1 MPDIDL
7 RANGGVDLGRPA
19 AGSEYPESD
28 RPSFA
33 LPRVMG
39 HRGAA
44 AVAPE
49 NTLAGLRIAAAMG
62 MTWVEFDVMLS
73 GDGVPVLFHDD
84 NLKRITGR
92 KAAMA
97 KTPFVELG
105 QLEAGAWF
113 APNFIGEP
121 IPSLEQALALAVELG
136 VTPNIEIKPT
146 PRRDAVTAAAVVETI
161 ARCWPEDRP
170 GPMISSFKRKALEIA
185 RDRGPGLPRALI
197 AWRLPRDWEAAAKT
211 LECVSIHLRGL
222 RLRART
228 VAKIKRAG
236 YQLAAFTVNDPKK
249 ARRLILLGVDCI
261 ITDRP
266 DIIAAALHKGDC
278 PL

>member
-1 MPDIDL
+1 MIASPTAGCVE
-7 RANGGVDLGRPA
+7 RGRPA
-19 AGSEYPESD
+19 TDTESPEPAGVPFS
-28 RPSFA
+28 

-49 NTLAGLRIAAAMG
+49 NTLAGLRTAAAMG

-97 KTPFVELG
+97 RTPYADLAK
-105 QLEAGAWF
+105 LEAGAWF
-113 APNFIGEP
+113 GPGFIGEP
-121 IPSLEQALALAVELG
+121 IPSLEQALVLAVELG
-136 VTPNIEIKPT
+136 FTPNIEIKPT
-146 PRRDAVTAAAVVETI
+146 PHRDAATAAAVAETI

-170 GPMISSFKRKALEIA
+170 GPLISSFSRKALEVT
-185 RDRGPGLPRALI
+185 RDRAPSLPRALI
-197 AWRLPRDWEAAAKT
+197 AWRLPRDWEVTAET
-211 LECVSIHLRGL
+211 LKCFSLHLRGL
-222 RLRART
+222 RLRAKT
-228 VAKIKRAG
+228 VTKVKRAG
-236 YQLAAFTVNDPKK
+236 YQLAAFTVNDPKR
-249 ARRLILLGVDCI
+249 ARRLIGYGVDCI

-266 DIIAAALHKGDC
+266 DTIAEAVG
-278 PL
+278 

>member
-1 MPDIDL
+1 MIAL
-7 RANGGVDLGRPA
+7 RGGGRETRDRPA
-19 AGSEYPESD
+19 AVSESPERNRS
-28 RPSFA
+28 SFT

-49 NTLAGLRIAAAMG
+49 NTLAGLRAAAAMG

-92 KAAMA
+92 KASMA
-97 KTPFVELG
+97 RTPFAELAK
-105 QLEAGAWF
+105 LEAGAWF
-113 APNFIGEP
+113 GPGFIGEP

-136 VTPNIEIKPT
+136 FTPNIEIKPT
-146 PRRDAVTAAAVVETI
+146 PRRDAATAAAVADTI

-170 GPMISSFKRKALEIA
+170 APLISSFSRKALGIA
-185 RDRGPGLPRALI
+185 RDRVPSVPRALI
-197 AWRLPRDWEAAAKT
+197 AWRLPRDWEAAAET
-211 LECVSIHLRGL
+211 LECVSLHLRGL
-222 RLRART
+222 RLRAKT
-228 VAKIKRAG
+228 AAKVKRAG

-249 ARRLILLGVDCI
+249 ALRLIAFGVDCI

-266 DIIAAALHKGDC
+266 DVIAEALGR
-278 PL
+278 

>member
-1 MPDIDL
+1 MIASPAAG
-7 RANGGVDLGRPA
+7 RVERGRPA
-19 AGSEYPESD
+19 ADSENSERNRS
-28 RPSFA
+28 RFA

-49 NTLAGLRIAAAMG
+49 NTLAGLRMAAAMG

-97 KTPFVELG
+97 RTPFADLAR
-105 QLEAGAWF
+105 LEAGAWF
-113 APNFIGEP
+113 APGFIGEP

-136 VTPNIEIKPT
+136 FTPNIEIKPT
-146 PRRDAVTAAAVVETI
+146 PRRDAATAAAVAETI

-170 GPMISSFKRKALEIA
+170 GPLISSFSRKALEVT
-185 RDRGPGLPRALI
+185 RDRVPSLPRALI
-197 AWRLPRDWEAAAKT
+197 AWRLPRDWELAAKA
-211 LECVSIHLRGL
+211 LECASLHLRGL
-222 RLRART
+222 RLRAKT
-228 VAKIKRAG
+228 VAKVKHAG
-236 YQLAAFTVNDPKK
+236 YQLAAFTVNDPKR
-249 ARRLILLGVDCI
+249 AQRLIGYGVDCI

-266 DIIAAALHKGDC
+266 DTIAAALE
-278 PL
+278 

>member
-1 MPDIDL
+1 MIDL
-7 RANGGVDLGRPA
+7 RANGRVERGRAA
-19 AGSEYPESD
+19 AGSENPEPNLS
-28 RPSFA
+28 PFA

-49 NTLAGLRIAAAMG
+49 NTLVSLRTAAAMG

-97 KTPFVELG
+97 RTPFAELA

-113 APNFIGEP
+113 APGFIGEP

-136 VTPNIEIKPT
+136 FTPNIEIKPT
-146 PRRDAVTAAAVVETI
+146 PRRDVATAAAVAETI
-161 ARCWPEDRP
+161 ARRWPEDRP
-170 GPMISSFKRKALEIA
+170 GPMISSFSRKALEIV
-185 RDRGPGLPRALI
+185 RDRVPTLPRALI
-197 AWRLPRDWEAAAKT
+197 AWRLPRDWEAAAGT
-211 LECVSIHLRGL
+211 LECASLHLRGL
-222 RLRART
+222 RLRAKT
-228 VAKIKRAG
+228 AAKIKRAG

-249 ARRLILLGVDCI
+249 ARRLIRFGVDCI

-266 DIIAAALHKGDC
+266 DVIAEALG
-278 PL
+278 

>member
-1 MPDIDL
+1 MIAL
-7 RANGGVDLGRPA
+7 RAGGRIEPGRPA
-19 AGSEYPESD
+19 SDVESSQ
-28 RPSFA
+28 RPGPSFT

-44 AVAPE
+44 GIAPE
-49 NTLAGLRIAAAMG
+49 NTLASLRTAAAMG
-62 MTWVEFDVMLS
+62 MTWIEFDVMLS

-92 KAAMA
+92 KVAMA
-97 KTPFVELG
+97 RTPFAELAK
-105 QLEAGAWF
+105 LEAGAWF
-113 APNFIGEP
+113 APGFIGEP

-136 VTPNIEIKPT
+136 LTPNIEIKPT
-146 PRRDAVTAAAVVETI
+146 PRRDAATAAAVVETV
-161 ARCWPEDRP
+161 ARHWPGHRS
-170 GPMISSFKRKALEIA
+170 GPLISSFSRKVLEVV
-185 RDRGPGLPRALI
+185 RDRAPALPRALI

-222 RLRART
+222 RLRAKT

-266 DIIAAALHKGDC
+266 DVITAALY
-278 PL
+278 

>member
-1 MPDIDL
+1 MIAL
-7 RANGGVDLGRPA
+7 RAGGRVERDRPA
-19 AGSEYPESD
+19 AESESPERN
-28 RPSFA
+28 RPPFA

-49 NTLAGLRIAAAMG
+49 NTLAGLRAAAAMG

-97 KTPFVELG
+97 RTPFAELAK
-105 QLEAGAWF
+105 LEAGAWF
-113 APNFIGEP
+113 APHFIGEP
-121 IPSLEQALALAVELG
+121 IPSLEQALALAVELDL
-136 VTPNIEIKPT
+136 TPNIEIKPT
-146 PRRDAVTAAAVVETI
+146 PRRDVATAAAVAETI

-170 GPMISSFKRKALEIA
+170 GPMISSFSRKALAVA
-185 RDRGPGLPRALI
+185 RDRVPSLPRALI
-197 AWRLPRDWEAAAKT
+197 SWRLPRDWEAAAET
-211 LECVSIHLRGL
+211 LQCVSLHLRAL
-222 RLRART
+222 RLRAKT
-228 VAKIKRAG
+228 AAKVKGAG

-249 ARRLILLGVDCI
+249 AQRLIRFGVDCI

-266 DIIAAALHKGDC
+266 DIIAAALG
-278 PL
+278 

>member
-1 MPDIDL
+1 VPDIDL
-7 RANGGVDLGRPA
+7 HARGRVERGRATAGPESPEPDRPA
-19 AGSEYPESD
+19 
-28 RPSFA
+28 FA

-49 NTLAGLRIAAAMG
+49 NTLVGLRTAAAMG

-92 KAAMA
+92 KVAMA
-97 KTPFVELG
+97 KTPFAELA

-113 APNFIGEP
+113 APGFIGEP

-136 VTPNIEIKPT
+136 ITPNIEIKPT
-146 PRRDAVTAAAVVETI
+146 PRRDAATAVAVAETVV
-161 ARCWPEDRP
+161 RCWPGDRP
-170 GPMISSFKRKALEIA
+170 GPMISSFSRQALTIV
-185 RDRGPGLPRALI
+185 RDRVPALPRGLI
-197 AWRLPRDWEAAAKT
+197 AWRLPRDWEAAAAA
-211 LECVSIHLRGL
+211 LECASLHLRGL
-222 RLRART
+222 RLRAKT
-228 VAKIKRAG
+228 AAKIKRAG

-249 ARRLILLGVDCI
+249 ARRLIGFGVDCI

-266 DIIAAALHKGDC
+266 DVIAAALG
-278 PL
+278 

>member
-1 MPDIDL
+1 MTVL
-7 RANGGVDLGRPA
+7 RAGGRVERGRPTA
-19 AGSEYPESD
+19 DSESSEGN
-28 RPSFA
+28 RPPFA

-49 NTLAGLRIAAAMG
+49 NTLAGLRTAAAMG

-92 KAAMA
+92 KVAMA
-97 KTPFVELG
+97 RTPFVELA

-113 APNFIGEP
+113 GPGFVGEP

-136 VTPNIEIKPT
+136 FTPNIEIKPT
-146 PRRDAVTAAAVVETI
+146 PRRDAATAAAVAETI

-170 GPMISSFKRKALEIA
+170 GPLISSFSRKALEVA
-185 RDRGPGLPRALI
+185 RAHAPSLPRALI
-197 AWRLPRDWEAAAKT
+197 AWRLPRDWEVTAGT
-211 LECVSIHLRGL
+211 LECASLHLRGL

-228 VAKIKRAG
+228 VTKVKRAG
-236 YQLAAFTVNDPKK
+236 YQLAAFTVNDPKR
-249 ARRLILLGVDCI
+249 ARRLIRYGVDCI

-266 DIIAAALHKGDC
+266 DVIAEAVE
-278 PL
+278 